1 MKILQLIYESFGS
14 PFGFGGAGV
23 RAYELYE
30 RLARKHEITL
40 LCMKYPGARDGII
53 KGLQHR
59 FVGIEHPGIIKSV
72 AAYTFRAARYL
83 SSEAHRYNIIVENF
97 LPTTPFFSM
106 LFTNRPVVLQMQ
118 GLMGVHAH
126 QKFPAYLSLPMH
138 LVENLYPRLFS
149 NFIFVTRLH
158 RLKGPFNSCR
168 HAVIPNGIDSRLLD
182 VAVREDDYILFF
194 SRIDSY
200 TKGLDLLLRAFASVA
215 DRFPRT
221 RLVLAGHE
229 ATRVDDLLA
238 LIPCRLRERVHY
250 AGFVTGRQRTRLLAD
265 AKLFVLPSRHEA
277 QPVSLMEA
285 HACCKPVIVSDIPEL
300 RYVTRERLGLAFAS
314 GSADDLARKITSAM
328 EDPGLRKVFGERGR
342 KYASNF
348 TWDDLA
354 RQFDSFL
361 SSIVRGTEAG
371 YDCLGF

>member
-59 FVGIEHPGIIKSV
+59 FVGIEHPGLIKSV
-72 AAYTFRAARYL
+72 AAYTFRAAQYL
-83 SSEAHRYNIIVENF
+83 SSEAHRYSIVVENF
-97 LPTTPFFSM
+97 LPATPFFSM
-106 LFTNRPVVLQMQ
+106 LFTHRPVVLQMQ

-149 NFIFVTRLH
+149 NFIFVTGLH
-158 RLKGPFNSCR
+158 SLKGPFNSCR
-168 HAVIPNGIDSRLLD
+168 HAVIPNGIDARLLD

-200 TKGLDLLLRAFASVA
+200 TKGLDLLLRAFGSVA

-238 LIPCRLRERVHY
+238 LIPCRLRKRVLY

-277 QPVSLMEA
+277 HPVSLMEA

-300 RYVTRERLGLAFAS
+300 QYVTREGLGLAFAR
-314 GSADDLARKITSAM
+314 GSADDLARKICSAM

-354 RQFDSFL
+354 RQLDSFL
-361 SSIVRGTEAG
+361 SSIVRETEAG
-371 YDCLGF
+371 HDG